1 MPARKERAV
10 HHVVSALGPS
20 TSSASRAGLR
30 LVGRAKEEQEKPP
43 NIQAP
48 DDVPGREREKRL
60 VDQSR
65 EAHFALR
72 RRFRELAADVAGT
85 GLELLYDRARRVD
98 DELAGLYQAR
108 AAVLAH
114 RLRRLT
120 EPEVPVVAVTS
131 SSPTPD
137 ALSTA
142 APSTTSELSIEER
155 ALVMRM
161 RAASEHDRRALL
173 HLAVRFTEAGRA
185 TKR

>member
-1 MPARKERAV
+1 MHR
-10 HHVVSALGPS
+10 VVSALG
-20 TSSASRAGLR
+20 SSASSPSRAALR
-30 LVGRAKEEQEKPP
+30 LVGRAHEASQPP
-43 NIQAP
+43 ASVQAP
-48 DDVPGREREKRL
+48 DDLPGREREKRL

-65 EAHFALR
+65 EAHFAVR

-120 EPEVPVVAVTS
+120 ETDEPAAATPLSTS
-131 SSPTPD
+131 PD
-137 ALSTA
+137 AISTTG
-142 APSTTSELSIEER
+142 PGTTSELSIEER
-155 ALVMRM
+155 ALVMRL
-161 RAASEHDRRALL
+161 RAASDHDRRALL